1 MSQKSTKPI
10 LAMRLRNRSAL
21 SKVSGCRW
29 VRRVVT
35 VALTLSA
42 LPVVALDETWQRP
55 QAENPL
61 QATFSRIFGD
71 GQFEKSYA
79 LVVGVGDYDA
89 VKKLDAPKNDA
100 LRVRDF
106 LRKEAGFDYIV
117 TLTDANATRTRI
129 EDLMDTDFPSRV
141 RSNDRF
147 FFYFS
152 GHGATRALGATGT
165 SRGYLVLKTSRP
177 GHWDEMIDMPQV
189 REWAENLSGARHVLF
204 VLDACFSG
212 LLAFQAKNI
221 DTRSVTIRRLAQ
233 PSSYFLTAGVDQ
245 EESYSFNGA
254 SLFTQAFLATA
265 RGQLDPP
272 SDGIVSLDDMIAGIN
287 RDIDAKRLQLGSTIR
302 MTPQLYKERI
312 ENNEGEF
319 FFLAPRSTTSA
330 AGPIIAAGA
339 TQAKSLDP
347 TAGADSSEHA
357 SVLDQIDSPEFNSV
371 DDLLSY
377 YQRYLNQGKDA
388 EVLQHGMAAFDRL
401 KAKAGWTGHGPSI
414 PRCILK
420 SDGIE
425 LGDSMIR
432 SKFNMVES
440 CRKSSGTPHW
450 WYENRRD
457 TIVKVTIEGGN
468 VVALESKGTHVVL
481 DGATGK
487 VVSSTDH

>member
-1 MSQKSTKPI
+1 M
-10 LAMRLRNRSAL
+10 L
-21 SKVSGCRW
+21 
-29 VRRVVT
+29 VVT
-35 VALTLSA
+35 AALTLCA
-42 LPVVALDETWQRP
+42 LPVFALDETWQRP
-55 QAENPL
+55 QTENAL
-61 QATFSRIFGD
+61 QSALSHVFGD
-71 GQFEKSYA
+71 GQFGKSYA
-79 LVVGVGDYDA
+79 LVIGIGDYDA

-117 TLTDANATRTRI
+117 TLTDANATRARI

-152 GHGATRALGATGT
+152 GHGATRALGTTGA

-177 GHWDEMIDMPQV
+177 GHWDGMIDMPQV
-189 REWAENLSGARHVLF
+189 REWAENLSSARHVLF

-212 LLAFQAKNI
+212 LLAFQAKNV
-221 DTRSVTIRRLAQ
+221 DARSVTIRRLAQ

-287 RDIDAKRLQLGSTIR
+287 RDIDAKRLQLGSAIR

-319 FFLAPRSTTSA
+319 FFLAPRSITGS
-330 AGPIIAAGA
+330 AGPNIAAGK

-347 TAGADSSEHA
+347 RATADSSEQP
-357 SVLDQIDSPEFNSV
+357 SVLEQIDSAEFDSV

-377 YQRYLNQGKDA
+377 YQRYLNQGNDA
-388 EVLQHGMAAFDRL
+388 EVLGHGMDAFSRL
-401 KAKAGWTGHGPSI
+401 KTKAGWLRGNP
-414 PRCILK
+414 PPCMLK
-420 SDGIE
+420 TTGIE
-425 LGDSMIR
+425 LGTHTIR
-432 SKFNMVES
+432 SEFNMVES
-440 CRKSSGTPHW
+440 CRSSGKVLW
-450 WYENRRD
+450 WYEDRRD
-457 TIVKVTIEGGN
+457 TFVKVTIEGGN
-468 VVALESKGTHVVL
+468 VVALESKGNRVVL

-487 VVSSTDH
+487 EVNSADH